1 MRQAGGRGGPAPVC
15 SDPGPTMVKTT
26 AGQRRL
32 PPVPVCSPLPATNEL
47 SAGIASS
54 MDNEANVFDEM
65 ETRVTAMS
73 SLPPRASVHC
83 SLSSVTRSRHF
94 VRPWLSAH
102 SGIFSS
108 SGWQR
113 RLKTVSTTLVTRS
126 VLTSRINRSTLNKVR
141 IASRELAVGVPGC
154 LFLAQSQTDRVGP
167 LCMRQ

>member
-113 RLKTVSTTLVTRS
+113 RLKARLTPGVLHPPPSGARYYSCRGWPSRRRRHQFLPHPREHTTPFS
-126 VLTSRINRSTLNKVR
+126 
-141 IASRELAVGVPGC
+141 LA
-154 LFLAQSQTDRVGP
+154 T
-167 LCMRQ
+167 